1 MATNEDENAE
11 AKALGAALRVLRKRR
26 GLSQPAAGEV
36 FGISG
41 EGWRKYEAGMAPS
54 IFKPDTQRRLT
65 AALGADINELMVV
78 LHDRSGRP
86 ASSWTPVVV
95 TPTFDPGRRSEPG
108 HLAIRDRV
116 QAGAWLMA
124 DDDHSQVEPAT
135 YPAVKDPRFSYADQW
150 MSEVVGDSVNA
161 LNIFDS
167 DLVHC
172 VDIAS
177 TGYSPRTGDVVEVE
191 RLRFDG
197 SERELTIKQVEVTP
211 TGILLW
217 PRSTNPRWRDPLE
230 MTEGLNQTEGV
241 QVRLR
246 GLVLASVRRI
256 FR

>member
-1 MATNEDENAE
+1 MATKEDESPE

-26 GLSQPAAGEV
+26 RMSQPEAGEA
-36 FGISG
+36 FGIGG
-41 EGWRKYEAGMAPS
+41 EGWRKYEAGLAPS

-65 AALGADINELMVV
+65 AAVGADVAELMAV
-78 LHDRSGRP
+78 LQDQDGRP
-86 ASSWTPVVV
+86 AAAWTPVVV
-95 TPTFDPGRRSEPG
+95 TPSFDPGRRMDDR
-108 HLAIRDRV
+108 HLIVRDRV

-124 DDDHSQVEPAT
+124 DDDHNQGEPAT
-135 YPAVKDPRFSYADQW
+135 YPAVKDPRFAHSDQW
-150 MSEVVGDSVNA
+150 MSEVVGDSINA
-161 LNIFDS
+161 LNIFDG

-211 TGILLW
+211 AGILLW

-230 MTEGLNQTEGV
+230 MAAGAGAGEEV